1 MGEKMM
7 KTDEFMGYRVKQV
20 HSQQFNSN
28 VMMLAFAQPAR
39 KHATSARA
47 LLSYLMAVSST
58 KYPSQQAVSKELME
72 LYGASYSVKVLAYGN
87 MNLILFSI
95 TFVKEE
101 CLKDLGLSDQKV
113 LEGVFDFL
121 RSMAFGLDFKALEEN
136 PALLSVEKQNLI
148 QAILSR
154 QDDKVAQA
162 LDESRVRLFE
172 DEALQESILGD
183 VSEIEALSVSNLEE
197 AYAEMLNSDERLL
210 FTHGAVQEDKLRAA
224 LRSWPLKDSLESVTR
239 FANVPRL
246 KAKNSEKIKVAGFQQ
261 AVTIM
266 NYQLPVKKDEIAAA
280 LVLNSL
286 FGAGPS
292 SLLFTEVREKESLA
306 YNISSRLQVDLN
318 LITVLAECRPEQAER
333 IKALVGEQLVKIQE
347 KSVEPERFSQAKQA
361 VLSDRIRLE
370 DHAQGQAVEGLLK
383 MLAEESISSSDLLKA
398 VEGVSLDAVST
409 LAKKMVEKTSLVL
422 SGQRDDQK
430 EEGKRR

>member
-1 MGEKMM
+1 
-7 KTDEFMGYRVKQV
+7 MGYRVKQV

-239 FANVPRL
+239 FVNVPRL
-246 KAKNSEKIKVAGFQQ
+246 KAKNSEKI
-261 AVTIM
+261 
-266 NYQLPVKKDEIAAA
+266 
-280 LVLNSL
+280 
-286 FGAGPS
+286 
-292 SLLFTEVREKESLA
+292 
-306 YNISSRLQVDLN
+306 
-318 LITVLAECRPEQAER
+318 
-333 IKALVGEQLVKIQE
+333 
-347 KSVEPERFSQAKQA
+347 
-361 VLSDRIRLE
+361 
-370 DHAQGQAVEGLLK
+370 
-383 MLAEESISSSDLLKA
+383 
-398 VEGVSLDAVST
+398 
-409 LAKKMVEKTSLVL
+409 
-422 SGQRDDQK
+422 
-430 EEGKRR
+430 

>member
-1 MGEKMM
+1 M

-58 KYPSQQAVSKELME
+58 TYPNQQVVSKELME
-72 LYGASYSVKVLAYGN
+72 LYGASYSVKVLAYGD
-87 MNLILFSI
+87 MNLILFSV

-101 CLKDLGLSDQKV
+101 CLKNLGLAGQKV
-113 LEGVFDFL
+113 LTRVFEFL

-136 PALLSVEKQNLI
+136 PALLSIEKQNLI

-183 VSEIEALSVSNLEE
+183 VSEIEAVGIPELEE
-197 AYAEMLNSDERLL
+197 AYTEMLNSDERLL
-210 FTHGAVQEDKLRAA
+210 FTHGAIQEDEVRAA
-224 LRSWPLKDSLESVTR
+224 LRSWPMKDSSELPPR
-239 FANVPRL
+239 FAKVPRL

-266 NYQLPVKKDEIAAA
+266 NYQLPVKKDDIAAT
-280 LVLNSL
+280 LVLNAL

-318 LITVLAECRPEQAER
+318 LITVLAECQPEQAER
-333 IKALVGEQLVKIQE
+333 IKALVEEQLAKIQE
-347 KSVEPERFSQAKQA
+347 KSVGLERFSQAKQA

-370 DHAQGQAVEGLLK
+370 DHAQGQVVEGLLK

-398 VEGVSLDAVST
+398 VEEISLDAVST
-409 LAKKMVEKTSLVL
+409 LAKKMIEKASLVL
-422 SGQRDDQK
+422 AGQRDEQK
-430 EEGKRR
+430 EEEEGR

>member
-121 RSMAFGLDFKALEEN
+121 RSMAFGLDFKVLEEN

-239 FANVPRL
+239 FVNVPRL

-333 IKALVGEQLVKIQE
+333 IKALVGEQLVKIQG

>member
-1 MGEKMM
+1 
-7 KTDEFMGYRVKQV
+7 
-20 HSQQFNSN
+20 
-28 VMMLAFAQPAR
+28 
-39 KHATSARA
+39 
-47 LLSYLMAVSST
+47 
-58 KYPSQQAVSKELME
+58 
-72 LYGASYSVKVLAYGN
+72 
-87 MNLILFSI
+87 
-95 TFVKEE
+95 
-101 CLKDLGLSDQKV
+101 
-113 LEGVFDFL
+113 
-121 RSMAFGLDFKALEEN
+121 
-136 PALLSVEKQNLI
+136 
-148 QAILSR
+148 
-154 QDDKVAQA
+154 
-162 LDESRVRLFE
+162 
-172 DEALQESILGD
+172 
-183 VSEIEALSVSNLEE
+183 
-197 AYAEMLNSDERLL
+197 
-210 FTHGAVQEDKLRAA
+210 
-224 LRSWPLKDSLESVTR
+224 
-239 FANVPRL
+239 
-246 KAKNSEKIKVAGFQQ
+246 
-261 AVTIM
+261 M

-333 IKALVGEQLVKIQE
+333 IKALVGEQLVKIQG

>member
-1 MGEKMM
+1 MM

-121 RSMAFGLDFKALEEN
+121 RSMAFGLDFKVLEEN

-239 FANVPRL
+239 FVNVPRL

-333 IKALVGEQLVKIQE
+333 IKALVGEQLVKIQG

>member
-1 MGEKMM
+1 
-7 KTDEFMGYRVKQV
+7 MGYRVKQV

-95 TFVKEE
+95 TFVKEK

-239 FANVPRL
+239 FVNVPRL

-333 IKALVGEQLVKIQE
+333 IKALVGEQLVKIQG

>member
-1 MGEKMM
+1 MM

-210 FTHGAVQEDKLRAA
+210 FTHGAVQEDELRAA
-224 LRSWPLKDSLESVTR
+224 LHSWPLKDSLEVAPR
-239 FANVPRL
+239 FAKVPRL

-430 EEGKRR
+430 EEVKRR

>member
-1 MGEKMM
+1 MM